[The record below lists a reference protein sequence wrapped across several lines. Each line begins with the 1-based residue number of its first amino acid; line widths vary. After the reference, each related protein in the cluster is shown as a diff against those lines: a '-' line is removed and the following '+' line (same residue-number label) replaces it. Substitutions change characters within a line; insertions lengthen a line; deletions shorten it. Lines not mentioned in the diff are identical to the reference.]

1 MNSPKKP
8 AEKKNEY
15 PLPVIRELLLNSII
29 HKDYR
34 NPTDVIIKIY
44 DNRIEITNPGSLMG
58 GLTPED
64 LQTDNYIAV
73 HRNKLLAEA
82 FYLRGD
88 VEKYGTGFI
97 RIRKFLADCPNI
109 KLKLIPRG
117 DFIKTVITDLKV
129 TPQVK
134 KLVMV
139 MEGIMT
145 REKLQRK
152 LALSDREYF
161 RTNYLIPAIKNEII
175 EMTIPDK
182 PKSKNQKYRLTT
194 KGNEYKKINRSGRR
208 SGRDGLLTDFKNN

>member
-1 MNSPKKP
+1 MILSNGVN
-8 AEKKNEY
+8 A
-15 PLPVIRELLLNSII
+15 II

-109 KLKLIPRG
+109 KLELIPRG
-117 DFIKTVITDLKV
+117 DFFKTVITDLKV
-129 TPQVK
+129 TPQVTPQVE

-145 REKLQRK
+145 REEMQRK

-182 PKSKNQKYRLTT
+182 PKSKNQKYRLTD
-194 KGNEYKKINRSGRR
+194 KGKQTLEMIRRNNFSQRPSQRDPFGAETAKKRN
-208 SGRDGLLTDFKNN
+208 KY

>member
-1 MNSPKKP
+1 
-8 AEKKNEY
+8 
-15 PLPVIRELLLNSII
+15 
-29 HKDYR
+29 
-34 NPTDVIIKIY
+34 
-44 DNRIEITNPGSLMG
+44 MG

-82 FYLRGD
+82 FYLWGD

-109 KLKLIPRG
+109 KLELIPRG

-129 TPQVK
+129 TPQVTPQVE

-139 MEGIMT
+139 MDGIMT
-145 REKLQRK
+145 REELQRK

-194 KGNEYKKINRSGRR
+194 KGNEYKKIGRFG
-208 SGRDGLLTDFKNN
+208 S